1 MKLVASKKFEKKYKK
16 LTSKNPKLKKLIDV
30 SLRLME
36 INLNDLS
43 LETHKLFGNLE
54 GLWATSCGYD
64 CRIIFKI
71 TKSKISGDS
80 VILLIDFGTHTEV
93 Y

>member
-16 LTSKNPKLKKLIDV
+16 LTSKNPKLKKLIDD

-36 INLNDLS
+36 INLNDFS
-43 LETHKLFGNLE
+43 LEAHKLSGKLE

-64 CRIIFKI
+64 CRIIFK
-71 TKSKISGDS
+71 
-80 VILLIDFGTHTEV
+80 
-93 Y
+93 